1 MKLSKVRRY
10 RKKSKLIAAL
20 FAHSPAVMIGLC
32 LPFLIATSV
41 SLRAAATL
49 SLELLAVHLGSTGIA
64 LLASYY
70 CPRRYRL
77 LVTVATSTLVMVG
90 MRLLLMA
97 LYPAIVDSLGIYI
110 YLMAVN
116 GLTLTQTRALE
127 DKAKPLPVLRKAI
140 SNVLGFSAIMFL
152 LSLYREYWG
161 SGTLWGVPVPA
172 PVQLPGV
179 LVPFFGFILVGFL
192 LAATNLI
199 NKKLL
204 GLAIRESAL
213 REARFTV
220 VDEDVQL

>member
-1 MKLSKVRRY
+1 
-10 RKKSKLIAAL
+10 
-20 FAHSPAVMIGLC
+20 
-32 LPFLIATSV
+32 
-41 SLRAAATL
+41 
-49 SLELLAVHLGSTGIA
+49 
-64 LLASYY
+64 
-70 CPRRYRL
+70 
-77 LVTVATSTLVMVG
+77 
-90 MRLLLMA
+90 MA

-152 LSLYREYWG
+152 LSLFREYWG

>member
-1 MKLSKVRRY
+1 
-10 RKKSKLIAAL
+10 L

-152 LSLYREYWG
+152 LSLFREYWG

-179 LVPFFGFILVGFL
+179 LVSFFGFILVGFL